1 MEETQLLCGLK
12 REDFQT
18 TIDGKK
24 TDLYVLRN
32 SQGNEVA
39 LTNYGGAVVAIMM
52 PDKEGK
58 HANIIQGHD
67 SIKGVMES
75 PEPYLSTLVGRYANR
90 IARGRFQLHGKEY
103 SLAINNGPNCL
114 HGGKQGFNAKVW
126 DATQVNP
133 HAVVMKYTSPYG
145 EEGFS
150 GEVVVWVAFTLTDAD
165 GETKHTNNV
174 GIKGLYFDAIMDAC
188 IEIDYENQ
196 KAKMGVFY
204 DARPEEAQKIAAE
217 GDAKGLYAR
226 FVPTLVTRTA
236 AAWASPWK
244 FDEVNLGNPNYA
256 WAWFPLQADLKTFM
270 YYNRSGNN
278 VEFSILSQ
286 YANTTMNQ
294 IAGIDV
300 VATATADGT
309 PSTYSNV
316 YQVNAKGKPGTSF
329 VRK

>member
-12 REDFQT
+12 REDFQI

-165 GETKHTNNV
+165 ELVIKYRATTNKKTVINLTHHGFFSLAGIANPTPTIDNV
-174 GIKGLYFDAIMDAC
+174 L
-188 IEIDYENQ
+188 
-196 KAKMGVFY
+196 
-204 DARPEEAQKIAAE
+204 
-217 GDAKGLYAR
+217 L
-226 FVPTLVTRTA
+226 
-236 AAWASPWK
+236 
-244 FDEVNLGNPNYA
+244 EVN
-256 WAWFPLQADLKTFM
+256 ADPHGRDTPGGRHAL
-270 YYNRSGNN
+270 RLPHD
-278 VEFSILSQ
+278 E
-286 YANTTMNQ
+286 AC
-294 IAGIDV
+294 
-300 VATATADGT
+300 GT
-309 PSTYSNV
+309 
-316 YQVNAKGKPGTSF
+316 GHRG
-329 VRK
+329 

>member
-165 GETKHTNNV
+165 ELVIKYRVTTNKKTVINLTHHGFFSLAGIANPTPTIDNV
-174 GIKGLYFDAIMDAC
+174 L
-188 IEIDYENQ
+188 
-196 KAKMGVFY
+196 
-204 DARPEEAQKIAAE
+204 
-217 GDAKGLYAR
+217 L
-226 FVPTLVTRTA
+226 
-236 AAWASPWK
+236 
-244 FDEVNLGNPNYA
+244 EVN
-256 WAWFPLQADLKTFM
+256 ADHYLPIDDTSIPTGEI
-270 YYNRSGNN
+270 RR
-278 VEFSILSQ
+278 VE
-286 YANTTMNQ
+286 
-294 IAGIDV
+294 
-300 VATATADGT
+300 GT
-309 PSTYSNV
+309 PFDFRTMKPVAQDIEADDEQLRHGATTIALSSTS
-316 YQVNAKGKPGTSF
+316 TRRES
-329 VRK
+329 

>member
-150 GEVVVWVAFTLTDAD
+150 GEVVAVSYTHLTLP
-165 GETKHTNNV
+165 TN
-174 GIKGLYFDAIMDAC
+174 
-188 IEIDYENQ
+188 
-196 KAKMGVFY
+196 
-204 DARPEEAQKIAAE
+204 
-217 GDAKGLYAR
+217 
-226 FVPTLVTRTA
+226 
-236 AAWASPWK
+236 
-244 FDEVNLGNPNYA
+244 
-256 WAWFPLQADLKTFM
+256 
-270 YYNRSGNN
+270 
-278 VEFSILSQ
+278 
-286 YANTTMNQ
+286 
-294 IAGIDV
+294 
-300 VATATADGT
+300 
-309 PSTYSNV
+309 
-316 YQVNAKGKPGTSF
+316 
-329 VRK
+329 

>member
-103 SLAINNGPNCL
+103 NLAINNGPNCL

-165 GETKHTNNV
+165 ELV
-174 GIKGLYFDAIMDAC
+174 IKYRATSLTMVSSPSLASPILPPRSTTSFWRSTPTTICPSTTLPSPRARYARW
-188 IEIDYENQ
+188 
-196 KAKMGVFY
+196 K
-204 DARPEEAQKIAAE
+204 ARPSTS
-217 GDAKGLYAR
+217 AR
-226 FVPTLVTRTA
+226 
-236 AAWASPWK
+236 
-244 FDEVNLGNPNYA
+244 
-256 WAWFPLQADLKTFM
+256 
-270 YYNRSGNN
+270 
-278 VEFSILSQ
+278 
-286 YANTTMNQ
+286 
-294 IAGIDV
+294 
-300 VATATADGT
+300 
-309 PSTYSNV
+309 
-316 YQVNAKGKPGTSF
+316 
-329 VRK
+329 